1 MGLSDNGHYLMS
13 YAYSYQTNS
22 VSKYDTIQSDIA
34 DAYAYL
40 DEADEEQPP
49 ADDFDDVDDEEL
61 AKVFALSWDN

>member
-1 MGLSDNGHYLMS
+1 MS

-22 VSKYDTIQSDIA
+22 IDKYESIQSDIS
-34 DAYAYL
+34 DAYTYL

-49 ADDFDDVDDEEL
+49 VDDFDDVDDDEL

>member
-1 MGLSDNGHYLMS
+1 MS

-22 VSKYDTIQSDIA
+22 INKYESIQSDVS

-40 DEADEEQPP
+40 DEVDEEQPP
-49 ADDFDDVDDEEL
+49 VDDFDDVDDDEL

>member
-1 MGLSDNGHYLMS
+1 MS
-13 YAYSYQTNS
+13 YAYSYNTNTID
-22 VSKYDTIQSDIA
+22 KYESIQSDVS

-49 ADDFDDVDDEEL
+49 LDDFDDVDDEEL

>member
-1 MGLSDNGHYLMS
+1 MS

-22 VSKYDTIQSDIA
+22 IDKYESIQSDIS

-40 DEADEEQPP
+40 DEVDEEQPP
-49 ADDFDDVDDEEL
+49 VDDFDDFDDDEL